1 MDDQGIATPMQ
12 SGDDISPEV
21 FRLQAGKKRSGEAVY
36 ENVLAS
42 RVSGSR
48 VKLTHSPGLALG
60 IAAGDVIDVE
70 SDGSYKLVSHGGNIA
85 VHIYGDPLVARS
97 IESKIAG
104 IGGWWDGGVKNLTI
118 YTIPADAKFSK
129 IEPILN
135 ELVSGESQVEWYYGN
150 VYDLADGVTPLNWWL
165 KQ

>member
-1 MDDQGIATPMQ
+1 MDDPGIATPMQ

-21 FRLQAGKKRSGEAVY
+21 FRLIAGKKRSGEVVY
-36 ENVLAS
+36 ENVLAI
-42 RVSGSR
+42 RISGSR
-48 VKLTHSPGLALG
+48 VTLTHSPGLALG

-70 SDGSYKLVSHGGNIA
+70 SDGSYELVSHGGNIA
-85 VHIYGDPLVARS
+85 VHIYGDPAVARS
-97 IESKIAG
+97 IEPKITG

-118 YTIPADAKFSK
+118 YTFPADAKFSK

-135 ELVSGESQVEWYYGN
+135 ELASGASHVEWYYGN

-165 KQ
+165 KK